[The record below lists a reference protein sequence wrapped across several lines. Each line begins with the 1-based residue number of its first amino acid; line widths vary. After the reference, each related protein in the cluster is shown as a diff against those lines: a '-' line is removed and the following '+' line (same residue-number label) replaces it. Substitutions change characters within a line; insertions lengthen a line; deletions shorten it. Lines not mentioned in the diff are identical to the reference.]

1 MEDIIRQAQPI
12 LVLIKDL
19 NDSQQVLD
27 GTKPLLV
34 LPVIMLA
41 QGVKVLLIIE
51 DVHDDEL
58 ICPLI
63 KFNEEII
70 IRDVNDINAIW
81 KQIQCFMFWLNWGKD
96 YDWYIV

>member
-1 MEDIIRQAQPI
+1 MEDIIRQAQSI

-58 ICPLI
+58 TCPLI

-70 IRDVNDINAIW
+70 IRNVNDINAI
-81 KQIQCFMFWLNWGKD
+81 
-96 YDWYIV
+96 

>member
-1 MEDIIRQAQPI
+1 MEDIIRQAQSI

-70 IRDVNDINAIW
+70 IRNVNDINAIW
-81 KQIQCFMFWLNWGKD
+81 KQFNALCFD
-96 YDWYIV
+96 

>member
-1 MEDIIRQAQPI
+1 MEDIIRQAQSI

-70 IRDVNDINAIW
+70 IRNVNDINAI
-81 KQIQCFMFWLNWGKD
+81 
-96 YDWYIV
+96 

>member
-1 MEDIIRQAQPI
+1 MEDIIKQAQSI

-70 IRDVNDINAIW
+70 IRNVNDINAI
-81 KQIQCFMFWLNWGKD
+81 
-96 YDWYIV
+96 